1 MAGQNERVVYR
12 SEAGATSRHGVT
24 PLDQAAWSTLRQ
36 SKHRSEFAAGWL
48 TLQCRTLGQVRR
60 AVVVLEEREGGGFGP
75 VASWPADAEDL
86 DALGGV
92 AEAAMNQHR
101 GVVQAAAANQEPT
114 QGDED
119 GPGRQVA
126 YPVIV
131 GEAVCGV
138 VALEL
143 LGRNERELRQAMR
156 QLQWGIGWLEVLL
169 RRETAA
175 ETAATQE
182 RVAGAL
188 DLIAAALEHPAYA
201 ASCTAVATELAA
213 RLGCARVGVGL
224 VRRGHCRLAGLSHT
238 AEIGRRMNLVRAIEH
253 AMDECV
259 DQRTALHYVAGLGGH
274 GDVWVTRAHAELS
287 RQHGAH
293 AVLTVPLT
301 SGADVVGAIVLEH
314 DDHAGFTPRR
324 MELAEAVGAV
334 VGPILEEKRA
344 NDRWLIGKAVD
355 SLRTQLVRLIGPGYF
370 GRKLAVTGLVALVA
384 FFAWYRTDYR
394 VTADA
399 RLEGAVQRSLAAPY
413 DGYLR
418 EAAARPGDLVSAGAV
433 LARLDDRDLVL
444 ERLGRVAEQRQLE
457 LELNAALADGERA
470 ELNILEARIRQIDA
484 RIALIDEQLER
495 AEIRAPF
502 DGVVVSGDLSQ
513 EVGAAVQ
520 RGQPLLQLAPLQDY
534 RIVLQVDERD
544 VDALSEGQ
552 TGTLRVASLPDTRIP
567 FEVAR
572 LTPVSEPRD
581 GRNTFRVE
589 ARPVE
594 AGSAAPTL
602 LPGME
607 GVGKV
612 RVDERRLIWIWTH
625 RAVEWLRLT
634 AWRWL
639 P

>member
-1 MAGQNERVVYR
+1 MTSQNERIVYR
-12 SEAGATSRHGVT
+12 SEVGAKARHGVT
-24 PLDQAAWSTLRQ
+24 PLDQAAWATLRQ
-36 SKHRSEFAAGWL
+36 SEDRWEFASGWL
-48 TLQCRTLGQVRR
+48 ALQCRTLGQVQR
-60 AVVVLEEREGGGFGP
+60 AVVVMEERDGGGFGP
-75 VASWPADAEDL
+75 VATWPADAENL
-86 DALGGV
+86 DSLGGV
-92 AEAAMNQHR
+92 AEAAMNQRR
-101 GVVQAAAANQEPT
+101 GVVQASGANPEYPH
-114 QGDED
+114 GEEDETA
-119 GPGRQVA
+119 RQVA
-126 YPVIV
+126 YPIIV
-131 GEAVCGV
+131 GEVVRGV

-143 LGRNERELRQAMR
+143 VDRNDRELRQAMR
-156 QLQWGIGWLEVLL
+156 QLQWGVGWLEVLL

-182 RVAGAL
+182 RVGGAL
-188 DLIAAALEHPAYA
+188 DLIAAALEHPRFA

-213 RLGCARVGVGL
+213 RVGCARAGVGL

-238 AEIGRRMNLVRAIEH
+238 AEVGRRMNLVRAIEH

-259 DQRTALHYVAGLGGH
+259 DQRTALHYVAGAGGH
-274 GDVWVTRAHAELS
+274 GEEWVTRAHAELS
-287 RQHGAH
+287 RQHGAN
-293 AVLTVPLT
+293 AVLSIPLT

-314 DDHAGFTPRR
+314 DDHTGFTPRH
-324 MELAEAVGAV
+324 MDLAEAVGAV
-334 VGPILEEKRA
+334 VGPILEEKRV
-344 NDRWLIGKAVD
+344 NDRWLIGKALD
-355 SLRTQLVRLIGPGYF
+355 SLRAQLVRLIGPGYF
-370 GRKLAVTGLVALVA
+370 GRKLAVTALVALVA

-394 VTADA
+394 ITADA
-399 RLEGAVQRSLAAPY
+399 QLEGAVQRSLGAPY

-418 EAAARPGDLVSAGAV
+418 AAEARPGDLVSAGTV

-444 ERLGRVAEQRQLE
+444 ERLGRVAEKRQLQF
-457 LELNAALADGERA
+457 ELNAALAGRERA
-470 ELNILEARIRQIDA
+470 ELNILEARIQQIDA
-484 RIALIDEQLER
+484 RIALIDEQLAR

-520 RGQPLLQLAPLQDY
+520 RGEPLMQLAPLEDY

-544 VDALSEGQ
+544 IDELSEGQ
-552 TGTLRVASLPDTRIP
+552 TGTLRVASLPDTWIP

-589 ARPVE
+589 ARPITGD
-594 AGSAAPTL
+594 GSVPTL

-612 RVDERRLIWIWTH
+612 EVDQRRLIWIWTH